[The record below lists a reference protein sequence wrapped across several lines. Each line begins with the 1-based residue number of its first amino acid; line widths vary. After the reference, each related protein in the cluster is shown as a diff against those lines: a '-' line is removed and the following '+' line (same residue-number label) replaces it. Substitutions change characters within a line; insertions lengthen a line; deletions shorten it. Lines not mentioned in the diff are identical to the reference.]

1 MVAKNSSKQ
10 EALRIRVYKFFEA
23 KKELGKIYTVN
34 HFTAE
39 KVPRSTVYRI
49 LSRFECLPAVRKE
62 GSGATY
68 RKMTQRQV
76 NQLKKDF
83 DHKAS
88 MSQRQSA
95 RKFDISQP
103 MVCYILKKNQISARK
118 NEDP

>member
-23 KKELGKIYTVN
+23 NKELGKIYTVN

-62 GSGATY
+62 CSGVTY

-76 NQLKKDF
+76 NQLK
-83 DHKAS
+83 
-88 MSQRQSA
+88 
-95 RKFDISQP
+95 
-103 MVCYILKKNQISARK
+103 
-118 NEDP
+118 

>member
-49 LSRFECLPAVRKE
+49 LSPMNVYRQL
-62 GSGATY
+62 GSKVVVQHT
-68 RKMTQRQV
+68 
-76 NQLKKDF
+76 KK
-83 DHKAS
+83 
-88 MSQRQSA
+88 
-95 RKFDISQP
+95 
-103 MVCYILKKNQISARK
+103 
-118 NEDP
+118 